1 MKIKATKEERQ
12 EVRHEIA
19 ERLKDIIYGHAEE
32 KAKEMFPD
40 KAIDNFLNSNSE
52 DAIGITLHIDMMC
65 GDIQQIVARKR
76 R

>member
-40 KAIDNFLNSNSE
+40 KKIDHYLNCESG
-52 DAIGITLHIDMMC
+52 DAIGISFHIEMVC